1 MKIAIIGASGKEGSL
16 LLEEASRRGHE
27 VTAIVRD
34 KNKLTK
40 PASTVLEKDLFDL
53 HYEDLDGNDV
63 VIDAFGTWSPET
75 LDLHQTSLHYL
86 SDLLSNKENR
96 LLVVGSAGSLY
107 VDKEHTLRLV
117 DSSQMIEMYKPLST
131 AMTKAYLKLREHDD
145 VNWTY
150 LSPPPAFVA
159 DGVRTGTYV
168 LGSDEL
174 LVNKNNES
182 TISYADY
189 AIAMIDEAE
198 NGNFIKKHFTVISE

>member
-1 MKIAIIGASGKEGSL
+1 MKIAIIGATGKAGSL
-16 LLEEASRRGHE
+16 LLEEANKRGHE

-40 PASTVLEKDLFDL
+40 PAAAVLEKDLFDL
-53 HYEDLDGNDV
+53 DYEDISENDV
-63 VIDAFGTWSPET
+63 IIDAFGTWSPET
-75 LDLHQTSLHYL
+75 LDLHQTSLNYL
-86 SDLLSNKENR
+86 SELLSNKPNR

-107 VDKEHTLRLV
+107 VDKEHALRLV
-117 DSSQMIEMYKPLST
+117 DSPQMIEMYKPLST
-131 AMTKAYLKLREHDD
+131 AMTNAYRKLRNRDD

-150 LSPPPAFVA
+150 LSPPPAFIA
-159 DGVRTGTYV
+159 DGARTGKYV
-168 LGSDEL
+168 LGNDEL
-174 LVNKNNES
+174 LVNQNNES